1 MRKPHCALV
10 LFLLLAFG
18 LSLAVPAEDVP
29 ETPYDESEALPYEG
43 TPVFSIVAPQASGRI
58 AKAERN
64 CGSPLRF
71 NSSTRRCQ
79 HRCESSSQLHR
90 VPDSLTI
97 LDHAFRC

>member
-18 LSLAVPAEDVP
+18 VFLAVPAEDVP

-43 TPVFSIVAPQASGRI
+43 TPVFSIVAPQALGWI
-58 AKAERN
+58 AKAESN

-71 NSSTRRCQ
+71 NSSTRRCEL
-79 HRCESSSQLHR
+79 RRENNARSHR
-90 VPDSLTI
+90 VPVSLTI

>member
-43 TPVFSIVAPQASGRI
+43 TPPFSLAVPQPSGWI

-79 HRCESSSQLHR
+79 RRCENNARSHC
-90 VPDSLTI
+90 VPVSLTI
-97 LDHAFRC
+97 LDHVFRC

>member
-1 MRKPHCALV
+1 MRKPHFALV

-18 LSLAVPAEDVP
+18 VSFSVPAEDVP

-43 TPVFSIVAPQASGRI
+43 TPLFSPAAPQATGWI

-79 HRCESSSQLHR
+79 HRCESSSQSYC